1 MAEHAQAHGRA
12 HTPNHTRR
20 GIPLLHRFDGRERTV
35 HWLFALFFLLLLLSG
50 LGLWLPPGNNPVIDH
65 RDLVRTVHLDAALG
79 LLATVI
85 PAMSRGAPLSNLWH
99 QVQWFNRDDWL
110 WLRGAAIPKR
120 LRRTPL
126 PPQGRFNAG
135 QKLNTIAIAAAT
147 VGFVVT
153 GTLMWQGAHLPTSLS
168 EAADTWHLWL
178 MVLVIPL
185 IAGHLALSLLLPST
199 RPAMRGILFGS
210 VRADFA
216 KRRHARWAATVTDV
230 TETPPESPSEAG
242 TA

>member
-1 MAEHAQAHGRA
+1 MAERAIGRGA
-12 HTPNHTRR
+12 APRTTRR
-20 GIPLLHRFDGRERTV
+20 GIPLVHRFDGRERVV
-35 HWLFALFFLLLLLSG
+35 HWLFALFFMLLLLSG
-50 LGLWLPPGNNPVIDH
+50 LGLWLPPGSNPVLDH
-65 RDLVRTVHLDAALG
+65 REVVRTVHLDAALG

-85 PAMSRGAPLSNLWH
+85 PALSRGAALSTIWR
-99 QVQWFNRDDWL
+99 QVQWFSRDDWV
-110 WLRGAAIPKR
+110 WLRRVLIPKP
-120 LRRTPL
+120 LRRHPL

-135 QKLNTIAIAAAT
+135 QKLNTIAIGAAT

-153 GTLMWQGAHLPTSLS
+153 GALMWQGEHLSTSLS

-185 IAGHLALSLLLPST
+185 IAGHLILSMLLPST
-199 RPAMRGILFGS
+199 RPALRGILFGS

-216 KRRHARWAATVTDV
+216 LRRHRRWASVIGV
-230 TETPPESPSEAG
+230 TEAAPESPPDEA

>member
-1 MAEHAQAHGRA
+1 MAEHAHAL
-12 HTPNHTRR
+12 THTRH
-20 GIPLLHRFDGRERTV
+20 GVPLLHRFDARERTV
-35 HWLFALFFLLLLLSG
+35 HWLFALFFILLLLSG
-50 LGLWLPPGNNPVIDH
+50 LGLWLPPGSNPVLDH
-65 RDLVRTVHLDAALG
+65 RDVVRTVHLDAALG

-85 PAMSRGAPLSNLWH
+85 PALSKGAPLNALWQ
-99 QVQWFNRDDWL
+99 QVQWFDRDDWL
-110 WLRGAAIPKR
+110 WLRRFAIPKV

-153 GTLMWQGAHLPTSLS
+153 GALMWQGEHLPTSLS

-178 MVLVIPL
+178 MALVIPL
-185 IAGHLALSLLLPST
+185 IAGHLVLSLLLPST

-216 KRRHARWAATVTDV
+216 ARRHARWAAV
-230 TETPPESPSEAG
+230 TEITEAPPESPSGGA

>member
-1 MAEHAQAHGRA
+1 MGEA
-12 HTPNHTRR
+12 
-20 GIPLLHRFDGRERTV
+20 LLHRFSGGERVV

-50 LGLWLPPGNNPVIDH
+50 FGLWLPPGANPVLDH

-85 PAMSRGAPLSNLWH
+85 PALGKGSPLGDLWQ
-99 QVQWFNRDDWL
+99 QVKWFDRDDWT
-110 WLRGAAIPKR
+110 WLRRIVVPKPWR
-120 LRRTPL
+120 HQPL
-126 PPQGRFNAG
+126 PAQGRFNAG
-135 QKLNTIAIAAAT
+135 QKLNSIAIAAAT

-153 GTLMWQGAHLPTSLS
+153 GSLMWQGGHLSSSLS
-168 EAADTWHLWL
+168 LAADTWHLWL

-185 IAGHLALSLLLPST
+185 ILGHLVLSLLLPST
-199 RPAMRGILFGS
+199 RPALRGIVLGS

-216 KRRHARWAATVTDV
+216 ARRHGRWAAVTDV
-230 TETPPESPSEAG
+230 TQAAEESPRDQA

>member
-1 MAEHAQAHGRA
+1 MAEAVGTPERPRRA
-12 HTPNHTRR
+12 AL
-20 GIPLLHRFDGRERTV
+20 IHRFSGAERIT
-35 HWLFALFFLLLLLSG
+35 HWMFAVFFLLLLLSG
-50 LGLWLPPGNNPVIDH
+50 LGLWLPPGSNPVLDH

-79 LLATVI
+79 VLATVI
-85 PAMSRGAPLSNLWH
+85 PALGKGAPINRLWH
-99 QVQWFNRDDWL
+99 DVEWFDRADWL
-110 WLRGAAIPKR
+110 WLRRVIVPKP
-120 LRRTPL
+120 LRRRAL

-135 QKLNTIAIAAAT
+135 QKLNSIATAAAT

-185 IAGHLALSLLLPST
+185 IAGHLVLSLVLPST
-199 RPAMRGILFGS
+199 RPALRGILFGS

-216 KRRHARWAATVTDV
+216 ARRHGRWAANVQDDA
-230 TETPPESPSEAG
+230 EESGGSRTAG
-242 TA
+242 GAG

>member
-1 MAEHAQAHGRA
+1 MAE
-12 HTPNHTRR
+12 
-20 GIPLLHRFDGRERTV
+20 PLVHRFDARERTV

-50 LGLWLPPGNNPVIDH
+50 LGLWLPPGSNPVLDH

-79 LLATVI
+79 LLATMI
-85 PAMSRGAPLSNLWH
+85 PALSRGAPLRALWQ
-99 QVQWFNRDDWL
+99 QVQYVNRDDWV
-110 WLRGAAIPKR
+110 WLRRFLIPAP
-120 LRRTPL
+120 LRRAPL
-126 PPQGRFNAG
+126 PPQGRYNAG

-153 GTLMWQGAHLPTSLS
+153 GTLMWQGEHLPTSLS

-185 IAGHLALSLLLPST
+185 VAGHLVLSMLLPST
-199 RPAMRGILFGS
+199 RPALRGITLGT

-216 KRRHARWAATVTDV
+216 RRRHARWAADTGRI
-230 TETPPESPSEAG
+230 PSPEQEG
-242 TA
+242 